1 MVAPCLFRATTYGFL
16 VVCKPLEQVGS
27 VGTACNECCNQK
39 LYCVE
44 AMSFVRGQVEGSEF
58 GPRGLDPSQKFRGLT
73 SLGPGRAT
81 PDADLVRWNLWP

>member
-1 MVAPCLFRATTYGFL
+1 MVAPCLFRPTTYGFL

-39 LYCVE
+39 LYCIE

-58 GPRGLDPSQKFRGLT
+58 GPRGLDPSQKFRGLPHWAPVAPPRT
-73 SLGPGRAT
+73 LT
-81 PDADLVRWNLWP
+81 LVRWNLWP